1 MPFSVIIFLAALWAL
16 SSEMIEDSLVDLVY
30 GHMFGWRNLIYAL
43 IAASL
48 ILVTVF
54 SILIYYYS
62 SFLVSNIVLI
72 SKGAAVLLGAI
83 GAFWLGS
90 SIINRV
96 GASEAD
102 ELWKKRG
109 GKITFF
115 VTLQLVSVEELEIFL
130 ILIPLI
136 LASHTLEATSAA
148 TIGMVA
154 SVSLAA
160 YLRKDFERFVIGRM
174 RYLKMISGS
183 FLIVLGVVLF
193 FEA

>member
-1 MPFSVIIFLAALWAL
+1 
-16 SSEMIEDSLVDLVY
+16 
-30 GHMFGWRNLIYAL
+30 MFGWRNLIYAL

-48 ILVTVF
+48 ILVTAF

-96 GASEAD
+96 WTSEAD
-102 ELWKKRG
+102 ELRNKRG

-136 LASHTLEATSAA
+136 LTSHTLEATSAA
-148 TIGMVA
+148 TIGIVA

-160 YLRKDFERFVIGRM
+160 YLRKDFERFVVGRM

-183 FLIVLGVVLF
+183 FLIVLGVILF